1 MCMKMES
8 NMKTVIA
15 AGMLTLAA
23 ATATAADFKV
33 TGTVTDV
40 SGPIN
45 SFETYEKVERVCRD
59 VTVRSGNKGGDALGG
74 AIVGAIIGK
83 VITGDDSGAAAG
95 AIFGGLVGADNSKPT
110 YSTETVCENV
120 TKRVRKQYYIVQYDW
135 NGFEGE
141 FQTRDGSYYV
151 GQRVTLNMKL
161 TRF

>member
-1 MCMKMES
+1 MK
-8 NMKTVIA
+8 NLIA
-15 AGMLTLAA
+15 ASIIALT
-23 ATATAADFKV
+23 ATAATAADFKV
-33 TGTVTDV
+33 TGQVIDV
-40 SGPIN
+40 SSPIN

-59 VTVRSGNKGGDALGG
+59 VTVKSKNKGGDALGG
-74 AIVGAIIGK
+74 AIVGSIIGK

-120 TKRVRKQYYIVQYDW
+120 TKRVRKQYYIVRYDW